1 MSSDVRR
8 VRAKVL
14 ILLQSLRL
22 SSIARKNRSSG
33 EIINYVALDVQR
45 VVDFMWWI
53 HDIWILPLHV
63 TLALTILYLNVG
75 WQAALAALVATIAT
89 VLANVPLT
97 KLQLKFQE
105 QLMGAKDARMKT
117 STECLRNMRI
127 LKLQVSISHHP

>member
-1 MSSDVRR
+1 
-8 VRAKVL
+8 
-14 ILLQSLRL
+14 
-22 SSIARKNRSSG
+22 
-33 EIINYVALDVQR
+33 
-45 VVDFMWWI
+45 MWWI